1 MHKTVQ
7 DITGKK
13 GGAKISVI
21 TSYDYAFAS
30 LCDRAGI
37 DILLVGD
44 SGGMVMLGYDST
56 VHVTMEQMCMFTE
69 GVSRARKDSLLVSDM
84 PFMSYQTGAQDAIR
98 NAGRLVKA
106 GADAVKLE
114 GGATI
119 VGIVR
124 SITDVGIPVM
134 GHIGLQ
140 PQTSV
145 LSRGYRMQGETSEAA
160 ARMVED
166 AKAIEEAGAFCIVV
180 EKTSREVADIIT
192 STVGIPTIG
201 IGAGNGCD
209 GQVLVLQD
217 MLGMYDRMRPK
228 FVKRY
233 MNLAQDVTA
242 ALKEYKADVESGAFP
257 AEANCYRMDPAE
269 VRRLPDQLRE
279 KCDV

>member
-1 MHKTVQ
+1 MRAALP
-7 DITGKK
+7 I
-13 GGAKISVI
+13 
-21 TSYDYAFAS
+21 
-30 LCDRAGI
+30 AGI
-37 DILLVGD
+37 I
-44 SGGMVMLGYDST
+44 
-56 VHVTMEQMCMFTE
+56 
-69 GVSRARKDSLLVSDM
+69 K
-84 PFMSYQTGAQDAIR
+84 
-98 NAGRLVKA
+98 
-106 GADAVKLE
+106 
-114 GGATI
+114 
-119 VGIVR
+119 

-145 LSRGYRMQGETSEAA
+145 LSQGYRMQGETSEAA

-166 AKAIEEAGAFCIVV
+166 AKAIEAAGAFCIVV

-192 STVGIPTIG
+192 GTVGIPTIG

-217 MLGMYDRMRPK
+217 MLGMYDKMRPK

-233 MNLAQDVTA
+233 MNLAQDVTE
-242 ALKEYKADVESGAFP
+242 ALKEYKADVESGTFP